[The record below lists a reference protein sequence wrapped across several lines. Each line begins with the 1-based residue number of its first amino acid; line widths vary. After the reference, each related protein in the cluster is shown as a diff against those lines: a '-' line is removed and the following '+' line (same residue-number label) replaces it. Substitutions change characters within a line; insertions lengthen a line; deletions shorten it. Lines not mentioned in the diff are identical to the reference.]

1 VKQFVSDPVFPLTGP
16 AVKKIAV
23 FVDVQNIYYTTRQ
36 AYGRQFNYRKLW
48 QRTGYEREII
58 TATFKTMY
66 RLTEW

>member
-23 FVDVQNIYYTTRQ
+23 FVAAQNIYYTTRQ
-36 AYGRQFNYRKLW
+36 AYGRQFNYRKLR
-48 QRTGYEREII
+48 QLTSSEGEIFC
-58 TATFKTMY
+58 ATFMTMY